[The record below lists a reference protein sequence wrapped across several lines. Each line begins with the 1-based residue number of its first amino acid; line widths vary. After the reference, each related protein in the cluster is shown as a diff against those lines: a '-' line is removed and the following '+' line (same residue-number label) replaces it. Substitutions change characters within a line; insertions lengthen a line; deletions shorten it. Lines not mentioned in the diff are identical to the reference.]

1 MLPWLIY
8 EMTIILVPSGHL
20 FCYSVDFTV
29 GPHSCRFYIR
39 ELPQPRRKRKKYLGK
54 KNARKFQEAKLVFV
68 ACWQY
73 FHGIYTVLDK

>member
-39 ELPQPRRKRKKYLGK
+39 ELPQPRRKRKNIWGK
-54 KNARKFQEAKLVFV
+54 KMPGSSKKQNLYLLHAGSISMAFTL
-68 ACWQY
+68 C
-73 FHGIYTVLDK
+73 